1 MGIGMAG
8 RTNGDGGDGGAPP
21 AKWQGVLG
29 CLVVILVGLALVGGL
44 SSCVASELGR
54 MPGDSM
60 ERVWDAPYDRTA
72 AEYGNRAWLV
82 DGTVVRSRFDAVTG
96 FDAGTG
102 KRRWEYAVPGRAE
115 ICATST
121 AAADSVALI
130 GLMEGGKGCATVV
143 AIDLKDGR
151 ELWRT
156 GRRPGN
162 ADPKYADDVL
172 ATGAGLAVLRDEDEE
187 WNTEPERRTRPVLP
201 GDQALRAFDLRTGA
215 PRWKAAVPKGCLPR
229 EVAVASRQVLAALS
243 CATEA
248 KLAAFDPADGR
259 VRWTVPLGARRP
271 VAPDSF
277 LSFLSAEPTVLT
289 VQEPGDHGVHAWFAF
304 GPDGRRQGQ
313 IDVRSVEAAVA
324 DGKLFTASGGVV
336 AYDLASGN
344 EVWSSDR
351 LYANQSVTALHVG
364 GGRVTIFTRERRG
377 LDGLHVY
384 DSATGETV
392 DERTFDRDTDDGN
405 DKITGLYRYKDLYI
419 AARWGNDWNRRP
431 FSAYRTW

>member
-1 MGIGMAG
+1 MAG
-8 RTNGDGGDGGAPP
+8 RTNDGGGDGGAPP
-21 AKWQGVLG
+21 ATWRGVFG
-29 CLVVILVGLALVGGL
+29 CLVAVLIGLALVGGL

-54 MPGDSM
+54 MPGDAM
-60 ERVWDAPYDRTA
+60 ERVWDTPYDRVA

-82 DGTVVRSRFDAVTG
+82 GDTVVRSRFDAVTA
-96 FDAGTG
+96 FDARSG

-130 GLMEGGKGCATVV
+130 GLMEDGKGCGTVA
-143 AIDLKDGR
+143 AIDLKDGH

-156 GRRPGN
+156 TRRHGD

-187 WNTEPERRTRPVLP
+187 WNAAPDRHTRPVLP

-229 EVAVASRQVLAALS
+229 EVAVASGRVLAALQ

-248 KLAAFDPADGR
+248 KLAAFDPADGA
-259 VRWTVPLGARRP
+259 VRWAVPLGARRP

-277 LSFLSAEPTVLT
+277 MSFLSAEPTVLK
-289 VQEPGDHGVHAWFAF
+289 VQEPGDHGVDAWIAF

-313 IDVRSVEAAVA
+313 IDARGGQVAVV
-324 DGKLFTASGGVV
+324 DGKLFVASGGVV

-344 EVWSSDR
+344 EAWSSDR
-351 LYANQSVTALHVG
+351 LYANQNVTALHVG
-364 GGRVTIFTRERRG
+364 GGRVTIFTRERKG
-377 LDGLHVY
+377 LDGLYVY

-405 DKITGLYRYKDLYI
+405 DKLTGLFRYEDRYI
-419 AARWGNDWNRRP
+419 AVRWGNDFNRRP